1 MTYPD
6 LLSILTVCL
15 LFDPVGSC
23 TGDVNGDRRVD
34 ATDLSTLL
42 ANYGKEPARW
52 TEGDVNDDGR
62 VDGSDLIVVVQTYG
76 CKEFD

>member
-1 MTYPD
+1 VTYAD
-6 LLSILTVCL
+6 LISVLTVSL

-34 ATDLSTLL
+34 ARDLSTLV

-52 TEGDVNDDGR
+52 VEGDVNDDGR
-62 VDGSDLIVVVQTYG
+62 VDGADLIVVVETYG
-76 CKEFD
+76 CREF